1 MAQKVNWIKDYCD
14 EGSNSFSDH
23 KTNGFMNRDELLK
36 KLNKSGSRN
45 LRGLIEIN
53 LNLKN
58 IPAPTCNDDDDG
70 AHATRIH
77 LRKSP
82 FSESLFLGSNTN
94 TNLFTNSEEDFI
106 KWKSLMALVEE
117 KVFISYYVVA
127 GKGDTL

>member
-58 IPAPTCNDDDDG
+58 IPAPTCN
-70 AHATRIH
+70 
-77 LRKSP
+77 
-82 FSESLFLGSNTN
+82 
-94 TNLFTNSEEDFI
+94 EEDFI